1 MLVCPRR
8 VVPRLSDLSHDEVVD
23 LFLTVQ
29 RVGRMVERV
38 FTASSLNIAMQDG
51 SDAGQSVPHV
61 HTHIIPRKAA
71 DLDHRG
77 GGDAVYGMLEG
88 EEGDVGLH
96 LLERAKERPKFP
108 KVHENNRRP
117 RTDEEMAEEAEMLA
131 KQMETSRL

>member
-1 MLVCPRR
+1 
-8 VVPRLSDLSHDEVVD
+8 
-23 LFLTVQ
+23 
-29 RVGRMVERV
+29 MVERV

-77 GGDAVYGMLEG
+77 GGDAIYGMLEG

-108 KVHENNRRP
+108 KVHEDNRRP